1 MVQTILAFKQTEQ
14 NFLKRRRRMEIKVK
28 NHNLDKV
35 LSNVYIQLNMHPLH
49 V

>member
-14 NFLKRRRRMEIKVK
+14 NFLKRRSRIEIKVK
-28 NHNLDKV
+28 NHYLYKV
-35 LSNVYIQLNMHPLH
+35 LSNVYIQLIMHPLH

>member
-35 LSNVYIQLNMHPLH
+35 
-49 V
+49 